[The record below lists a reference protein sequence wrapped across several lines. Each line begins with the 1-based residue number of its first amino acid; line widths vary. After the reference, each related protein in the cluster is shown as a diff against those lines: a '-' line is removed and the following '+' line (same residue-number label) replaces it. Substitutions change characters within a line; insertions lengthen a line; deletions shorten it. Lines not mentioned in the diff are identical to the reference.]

1 MILANAGFQAQSG
14 YTTPSL
20 VEHIEGHSKTEPRK
34 EAHVMSNDNIKESW
48 TNPNTG
54 EKFIH
59 REKADGTRD
68 LLYGPK
74 DTDGQR
80 NHGHA
85 VFDQSGNVVFNRNP
99 RGE

>member
-1 MILANAGFQAQSG
+1 
-14 YTTPSL
+14 
-20 VEHIEGHSKTEPRK
+20 
-34 EAHVMSNDNIKESW
+34 MSNDSSKVSW

-59 REKADGTRD
+59 REKANGTRD

-99 RGE
+99 HGE

>member
-1 MILANAGFQAQSG
+1 MG
-14 YTTPSL
+14 T
-20 VEHIEGHSKTEPRK
+20 
-34 EAHVMSNDNIKESW
+34 DNGSVNW
-48 TNPNTG
+48 SNPNTG

-59 REKADGTRD
+59 REKADGSHD

-74 DTDGQR
+74 DTDGER

-85 VFDQSGNVVFNRNP
+85 VFDQSGNVIFNRNP